1 MQHHYADVNGIRMH
15 YVTHGAGEPILFLH
29 GFPEYWGA
37 WKKQLNDLGRDH
49 HVIAPDLRGY
59 NLTSRPEKVE
69 DYHVKHLVEDVR
81 ALVQHLG
88 FKQIAVVCQD
98 WGALLGWSFLLRHP
112 DLVSRFVTIN
122 ITHPALFDR
131 ELRENPRQQ
140 LAAQYMLLFTSPQ
153 AEAQVSGDDYAWAK
167 QAVIND
173 ARAHGAT
180 LSDED
185 VKEWVDS
192 WRQPGAITAALNYY
206 RAAKMGPPNGEGH
219 PGGSNLLEGLTP
231 EQYRVQTPVLFI
243 HGEQDTYLLADGQ
256 RGLKELVPHLTFKRF
271 PDATHWVALEKPREV
286 SQFIR
291 EFLRG

>member
-15 YVTHGAGEPILFLH
+15 YVTHGAGDPIIFLH

-49 HVIAPDLRGY
+49 FVIAPDLRGY

-69 DYHVKHLVEDVR
+69 DYHIKYLVEDVR
-81 ALVQHLG
+81 SLVAHLG
-88 FKQIAVVCQD
+88 FKKIAVVCQD
-98 WGALLGWSFLLRHP
+98 WGALVGWSFLLRHP
-112 DLVSRFVTIN
+112 DMVSKFVTIN

-140 LAAQYMLLFTSPQ
+140 LAAQYMLVFTSPQ
-153 AEAQVSGDDYAWAK
+153 AEPQLMGDDFAWAR

-173 ARAHGAT
+173 ARAHGAIM
-180 LSDED
+180 SDED
-185 VKEWVDS
+185 IAEWITS
-192 WRQPGAITAALNYY
+192 WRQPGAITAGLNYY
-206 RAAKMGPPNGEGH
+206 RAAKMGPPDGEGH
-219 PGGSNLLEGLTP
+219 PGGSNLLEGLKP
-231 EQYRVQTPVLFI
+231 EQYHVQTPVLFI

-256 RGLKELVPHLTFKRF
+256 RGLKELVPNLTIRRL
-271 PDATHWVALEKPREV
+271 PDATHWVTLEKPREV
-286 SQFIR
+286 SQFVR

>member
-69 DYHVKHLVEDVR
+69 DYHVKHLVEDLR
-81 ALVQHLG
+81 SLVEHLG
-88 FKQIAVVCQD
+88 FKKIAVVCQD

-112 DLVSRFVTIN
+112 ELVSRFITIN

-140 LAAQYMLLFTSPQ
+140 LAAQYMLVFASPQ
-153 AEAQVSGDDYAWAK
+153 AEAQLMGDDYAWAK

-173 ARAHGAT
+173 ARAHGAI

-185 VKEWVDS
+185 VNEWIAS

-206 RAAKMGPPNGEGH
+206 RAAKMGPPDGEGH
-219 PGGSNLLEGLTP
+219 PGGSNLLEGLKP
-231 EQYRVQTPVLFI
+231 EQLHVQTPVLFI
-243 HGEQDTYLLADGQ
+243 HGEQDSYLLADGQ
-256 RGLKELVPHLTFKRF
+256 RGLKELVPNITFKRF

-286 SQFIR
+286 SQLIR